1 MTNEANDYA
10 YVPKV
15 QREFLP
21 KPQKMNE
28 SERSAAISSMT
39 IDAYSNLDRFGKTQE
54 DLESLQNAMIEDL
67 RCFPIEMIKK
77 AFSEWRQ
84 ENEKIPTTK
93 GIRSICSRYMAASI
107 KQSYAPP
114 AAAHSEDITPQG
126 QAMIDRAMTEAR
138 NALQNGI
145 ILDKPAGCVPWYGKK
160 WRDFTGADKGA
171 LKAHIAELSDT
182 LGIER
187 AKGYLKYLNVNC
199 GVPVQLSAHK

>member
-10 YVPKV
+10 YVPKAKNEYLLE
-15 QREFLP
+15 QR
-21 KPQKMNE
+21 KTNE
-28 SERSAAISSMT
+28 SGRNAKILSMT
-39 IDAYSNLDRFGKTQE
+39 SDSYSNLDRFGKGAE
-54 DLESLQNAMIEDL
+54 DLETLQNAMIEDL
-67 RCFPIEMIKK
+67 RCFPIEMIEK

-93 GIRSICSRYMAASI
+93 GIRSICSRYMAMDI
-107 KQSYAPP
+107 KQSYASPP
-114 AAAHSEDITPQG
+114 APHSETITPDG

-138 NALQNGI
+138 NALQNGM

-160 WRDFTGADKGA
+160 WRDFTGSDKDA
-171 LKAHIAELSDT
+171 LKAHIAELSDK

-199 GVPVQLSAHK
+199 GVPVQLSAHR